1 MSMTIMNF
9 KELQY
14 YKMSNFIK
22 SEVNRKL
29 YANKSEKNLDIDR
42 EIDEE
47 EQLEINHANKKIL
60 DMIFPKYGSKV
71 DED

>member
-1 MSMTIMNF
+1 MQF

-29 YANKSEKNLDIDR
+29 YANKSERKLDIYR
-42 EIDEE
+42 EADEE
-47 EQLEINHANKKIL
+47 EQQEINAANKKIL
-60 DMIFPKYGSKV
+60 NMIFPKLESKV
-71 DED
+71 VEDLRED